1 MAERPGEF
9 RTGNNAVMQN
19 FHLHRHQNANRKIE
33 LGLFHVSLPRFKTTP
48 EK

>member
-33 LGLFHVSLPRFKTTP
+33 LWLFHVSLLGFETL
-48 EK
+48 EE